1 MAENGTAR
9 RALAA
14 HWYID
19 ADIFRR
25 EQEAIFARSWQFA
38 CHESQLAR
46 PGDTHA
52 FSVGRARLFL
62 LRDREGRLRCFHNV
76 CRHRGHALV
85 EGDGRRP
92 FIVCPYHGWRYD
104 LDGRLVAA
112 PGAER
117 ACGFAGGDIRLGEA
131 RTELFCGFVFVNLD
145 PEAKPMAAWF
155 PGAEA
160 GLAAFLPGIAALKPV
175 TETVVEEACNWKV
188 SVENYN
194 ECYHCKLRHPA
205 LTGGV
210 IDADRYDVAVEGHCL
225 RHSAPPAGRAE
236 AGGAEG
242 GAYGSWFLWPTV
254 SFQVYP
260 GGILNSYRWQA
271 SSPGRVTVRRGW
283 YAGAGEAEQE
293 AARACARRDLE
304 TTVAEDVA
312 IVESVQRGLESGLYR
327 PGPLVIDPA
336 GGVMSEHP
344 IAALQDWLFE
354 ALAG

>member
-1 MAENGTAR
+1 MAENGRAR

-14 HWYID
+14 RWYLD
-19 ADIFRR
+19 EDVFRR

-38 CHESQLAR
+38 CHGSQLAR
-46 PGDTHA
+46 PGDFHA
-52 FSVGRARLFL
+52 FSAGRARLFL
-62 LRDREGRLRCFHNV
+62 LVDREGRRRCFHNV

-85 EGDGRRP
+85 EGSGRLP
-92 FIVCPYHGWRYD
+92 FVICPYHGWRYH
-104 LDGRLVAA
+104 LDGRLASV
-112 PGAER
+112 PGGER
-117 ACGFAGGDIRLGEA
+117 ACAFDGGDIRLGEA
-131 RTELFCGFVFVNLD
+131 KTELFCGFVFVNLD
-145 PEAKPMAAWF
+145 PQARPMAAWY
-155 PGAEA
+155 PGAAA
-160 GLAAFLPGIAALKPV
+160 GLAAFLPAIDELRPV

-210 IDADRYDVAVEGHCL
+210 VDVARYDVAVEGHCL
-225 RHSAPPAGRAE
+225 RHSAPPARAA
-236 AGGAEG
+236 AGNG
-242 GAYGSWFLWPTV
+242 GAYSSWFLWPTI

-260 GGILNSYRWQA
+260 GGVLNSYRWQA
-271 SSPGRVTVRRGW
+271 SGPRRVTVTRGW
-283 YAGAGEAEQE
+283 YAREDEAEQE
-293 AARACARRDLE
+293 NARTFARRDLE

-312 IVESVQRGLESGLYR
+312 IVESVQCGLESGLYD

-354 ALAG
+354 ALESS